1 MVVQKVNLIFWLEN
15 FELNCLIFISF
26 SIFSLSRVKTDLL
39 IILLKSSKILAGLRE
54 LSLLHTLSNI
64 PVNKSPLGIHKVKL
78 VVKSGPGLGDG
89 SGVGQHADST
99 SNLSLVSS
107 WNDGRRLV
115 VDSNLEASWTPV
127 NKLDAPLGLD
137 SGDGSVHVLGDNI
150 SSIEKAAGHVLAMT
164 RVALHHLVGRLKTGV
179 GDLGNSDLLVICF
192 FSRDDGG
199 IGHKRKVD
207 PWVGHQVSLELS
219 QVNVQSSIKSQGSC
233 DGGDNLSNHP
243 IKVGVGWPL
252 DVEIPAAD
260 VIDSLVINHESTVRM
275 LKSGVGGKDSIV
287 RLNNCGGNLR
297 SWVDGKLKLGLLAVI
312 NRQTLHEKG
321 GKSRSGA
328 STKRMEK
335 QKSLK
340 ASTLI
345 SKLPNPVQKQIN
357 NFLSNSVVASSI
369 VVSRILFTID
379 ELFRMEKLTISSAS
393 CFIYHSW
400 FQVNKDSSGHMFAT
414 SSFGEEGLERVIAE
428 CLV

>member
-39 IILLKSSKILAGLRE
+39 IILLKSSKILTGLRE
-54 LSLLHTLSNI
+54 LSLFHTLSNI
-64 PVNKSPLGIHKVKL
+64 PVNKSSLGVHEVKL
-78 VVKSGPGLGDG
+78 VVKPGPGFSNG

-107 WNDGRRLV
+107 WNDSRRLV
-115 VDSNLEASWTPV
+115 VDSNLESSWTPV

-137 SGDGSVHVLGDNI
+137 GGDGSVHVLGDNI
-150 SSIEKAAGHVLAMT
+150 SSIEKTAGHILAMT

-207 PWVGHQVSLELS
+207 PGVGHQVSLELS

-233 DGGDNLSNHP
+233 DLGNSLSNHP

-252 DVEIPAAD
+252 NVEIPAAD

-297 SWVDGKLKLGLLAVI
+297 SWVDGKL
-312 NRQTLHEKG
+312 
-321 GKSRSGA
+321 
-328 STKRMEK
+328 
-335 QKSLK
+335 
-340 ASTLI
+340 
-345 SKLPNPVQKQIN
+345 
-357 NFLSNSVVASSI
+357 
-369 VVSRILFTID
+369 
-379 ELFRMEKLTISSAS
+379 EL
-393 CFIYHSW
+393 
-400 FQVNKDSSGHMFAT
+400 
-414 SSFGEEGLERVIAE
+414 
-428 CLV
+428 